1 MRRNLLA
8 GLGLVVAAVIL
19 VAASATFD
27 LELEGF
33 VLLGVAV
40 GAVLALVP
48 DASPTGRLAGFSV
61 GVLAAWAAYLLRAAL
76 LPDSSAGRAVA
87 FALVLAVC
95 AGVAVASSG
104 RLPLWATVLGAGAL
118 AGAYEGVFT
127 AAPAEVAETSVTAVT
142 ALLVAVAGGLLAGLA
157 AAGPRTTTA
166 PAAELAGG
174 QR

>member
-8 GLGLVVAAVIL
+8 GLGLVAAAVVL

-87 FALVLAVC
+87 FALVFAACAAV
-95 AGVAVASSG
+95 AAASSG
-104 RLPLWATVLGAGAL
+104 RLPLWAAVLGAGAL
-118 AGAYEGVFT
+118 AGAYEVVFT

-142 ALLVAVAGGLLAGLA
+142 ALLVAVSGGLLAGIA
-157 AAGPRTTTA
+157 IAGPRTTTA

-174 QR
+174 RR